1 MPKFI
6 QGDIVRLKSGSPK
19 MTINSIEWTIT
30 KFSDKPTEPYAAKCV
45 WFEGEKVQ
53 HGTYSLEA
61 IELWKDID

>member
-1 MPKFI
+1 M
-6 QGDIVRLKSGSPK
+6 
-19 MTINSIEWTIT
+19 IT
-30 KFSDKPTEPYAAKCV
+30 SNLLVSLQFSDKPTEPYAAKCV